1 MELITENDARKPDSR
16 GERAEALLL
25 ALASSARP
33 RAWHFALA
41 LILCSPVLL
50 VLAFARDLAINHT
63 YHDIFVP
70 LDAAWRTL
78 QGQWPHT
85 DFFSPVGLAY
95 FWQHGAAAWLW
106 GMNSRLA
113 SRASFIALPFVLIPA
128 LLFSWRRLNAFSTV
142 LLFVF
147 LTVLIV
153 SPIFLDGPE
162 RLIAYIANYNRSG
175 SALCAVTVL
184 WALAAPRGRG
194 AAWDLADAVAMGVI
208 LLVLAFLKVTF
219 FALAIATVAVGCV
232 VTPRLWRTALMAG
245 VILAA
250 GIVAV
255 ELAHPGL
262 LAAYLADLRRAA
274 AANTTAFRGYYT
286 SQAIFANLISMAII
300 LAMGAAAAWI
310 APRQRLALA
319 GMVGITA
326 ACVLVSTQNYGAF
339 SAPLI
344 VLIMLLA
351 ERLRAG
357 DGTDNRFPTAR
368 PQLAI
373 AGLFATLMATLP
385 FLLTHVIGTFN
396 QARLNRS
403 QGVIVGEG
411 RSDVLRDMVWLSSP
425 VETQQIPKG
434 LTNEEIR
441 KWNPF
446 LPYDVLNAVLTD
458 GLALL
463 QRERLTS
470 FSIANL
476 SFSNPFPAALHAPPP
491 RGVALWWDEGRTLN
505 SKLLTAHMAL
515 GEADVVMVP
524 KLWSFYYNV
533 TDLLSVA
540 QGTLDK
546 DFIPHESQYWTAW
559 VKKQAAP

>member
-1 MELITENDARKPDSR
+1 MDLITENDARKPDNR

-25 ALASSARP
+25 ALASSAGP
-33 RAWHFALA
+33 RMWHLALA
-41 LILCSPVLL
+41 LVLCLPILLLL
-50 VLAFARDLAINHT
+50 VFARDLTINHT
-63 YHDIFVP
+63 YHDIFIP

-78 QGQWPHT
+78 QGQWPHA

-106 GMNSRLA
+106 GMNSRLV

-128 LLFSWRRLNAFSTV
+128 ILFSWRRLNAFSTV
-142 LLFVF
+142 LLLVF
-147 LTVLIV
+147 LTVLIM

-162 RLIAYIANYNRSG
+162 RLVAYLANYNRLG
-175 SALCAVTVL
+175 SALCAVTAL
-184 WALAAPRGRG
+184 WALAAPRSHRT
-194 AAWDLADAVAMGVI
+194 AWDLADAAAVGIM
-208 LLVLAFLKVTF
+208 LLILAFLKVTF
-219 FALAIATVAVGCV
+219 FALAVAVVATGCV
-232 VTPRLWRTALMAG
+232 VTPRLWRTAFVAG
-245 VILAA
+245 TILTI

-255 ELAHPGL
+255 ELAHRGL
-262 LAAYLADLRRAA
+262 LLAYVADLKRAA
-274 AANTTAFRGYYT
+274 AANTTAFRGFYT
-286 SQAIFANLISMAII
+286 SQAIFANLVPIAIV
-300 LAMGAAAAWI
+300 LAMSAAAAWM
-310 APRQRLALA
+310 APRQRWALA
-319 GMVGITA
+319 GMVGIAA
-326 ACVLVSTQNYGAF
+326 ACVLVSTQNYGGF

-357 DGTDNRFPTAR
+357 DRTDNGFPTAR

-385 FLLTHVIGTFN
+385 FLLTHVIGTVN

-411 RSDVLRDMVWLSSP
+411 RSDVLRDMVWLSHPLES
-425 VETQQIPKG
+425 QQIPKG
-434 LTNEEIR
+434 LTNEEIL

-446 LPYDVLNAVLTD
+446 FPYDTTNAILTD
-458 GLALL
+458 GLMLL
-463 QRERLTS
+463 QRDGLTNLG
-470 FSIANL
+470 IANL

-491 RGVALWWDEGRTLN
+491 RGVALWWDENRTFN
-505 SKLLTAHMAL
+505 VKLLTGRMVL
-515 GEADVVMVP
+515 GDAEVVMVP

-533 TDLLSVA
+533 TGLLSVA

-546 DFIPHESQYWTAW
+546 DFTPHESQYWTAW
-559 VKKQAAP
+559 VRKLETP